1 MCDLSDKL
9 IGSFAAAPPGAGA
22 PALLPLAALAALA
35 SLAVLG
41 ALSPLAL
48 PVP

>member
-1 MCDLSDKL
+1 ML
-9 IGSFAAAPPGAGA
+9 ILGLLLPLLAPRGAGA
-22 PALLPLAALAALA
+22 PALVPLAALA

>member
-1 MCDLSDKL
+1 LLFLSVL
-9 IGSFAAAPPGAGA
+9 V
-22 PALLPLAALAALA
+22 LPLFLFSAALAALA